1 MPYIEGMGT
10 RGDRLREARKR
21 ANFATV
27 REAAAALGVS
37 YSTYA
42 SHENGHRQY
51 EFDDATV
58 YARKFRVDVNWLLTG
73 KAGVVVAAG
82 PKSLATIPVIGIVR
96 AGLWQDADAG
106 DNGLYEQVP
115 AAPDEQVEWQFAYKV
130 EGTSLNKRAQ
140 PGDHLI
146 CLDIVKS
153 HYDVKENDLVIVQR
167 SRFDG
172 QMIERT
178 AKRVRRT
185 ITGYELWPESTD
197 PLYQEPIRLD
207 NTDDGSEYAIIGK
220 VLFILS
226 RP

>member
-1 MPYIEGMGT
+1 M
-10 RGDRLREARKR
+10 
-21 ANFATV
+21 
-27 REAAAALGVS
+27 
-37 YSTYA
+37 
-42 SHENGHRQY
+42 
-51 EFDDATV
+51 
-58 YARKFRVDVNWLLTG
+58 DVNWLLTG
-73 KAGVVVAAG
+73 KGGVVVEG
-82 PKSLATIPVIGIVR
+82 TRKPLATIPVIGIVR

-115 AAPDEQVEWQFAYKV
+115 AAPDEQAEWQFAYKV

-146 CLDIVKS
+146 CLDIVKAR
-153 HYDVKENDLVIVQR
+153 YDVKENDLVIVQR
-167 SRFDG
+167 SRFGG

-178 AKRVRRT
+178 AKRVRKT

-207 NTDDGSEYAIIGK
+207 SVDDGDEYSIIGK